1 MLFFISLAVIV
12 NLFPANI
19 AFPVLLSTLL
29 VAVKV
34 TFPAA
39 AIKSL
44 FCILFPLIFTV
55 PPTNLW
61 LFTTSPVAVTVSV
74 CADNSLLLVKLLAV
88 IVVDPVPVVSP
99 LFVIFF
105 PLIVRLC
112 APCNLPTRFISF
124 VVVKVTLFP
133 LIFPVLSNFLL
144 FCISIVLEAILLVFV
159 IFELLRSNFS
169 LEAIL
174 PLFIRFTLLASIFLS
189 AIISLVFLIF
199 CALEKEIL
207 LNDKRYCILF
217 FF

>member
-1 MLFFISLAVIV
+1 M
-12 NLFPANI
+12 
-19 AFPVLLSTLL
+19 STLL

-34 TFPAA
+34 T
-39 AIKSL
+39 
-44 FCILFPLIFTV
+44 LFPLI
-55 PPTNLW
+55 
-61 LFTTSPVAVTVSV
+61 S
-74 CADNSLLLVKLLAV
+74 
-88 IVVDPVPVVSP
+88 
-99 LFVIFF
+99 
-105 PLIVRLC
+105 
-112 APCNLPTRFISF
+112 
-124 VVVKVTLFP
+124 
-133 LIFPVLSNFLL
+133 PVLSNFLL